1 MATFKSLQGSVS
13 TATCIVIDDAI
24 TGSGNTDF
32 SVNQPANTLVEEVYV
47 RVLEAPTITS
57 GDIGLTM
64 GYTQSG
70 SEVVGNTTG
79 VDNLLDGGTTLP
91 ANTVYKMTGNADTS
105 FAAFATGDAASET
118 AHAAY
123 KTEATGL
130 FGRIAT
136 TTAASAGGKLEI
148 HVVFRHFH
156 GF

>member
-1 MATFKSLQGSVS
+1 MATFKSLQGSTSQAV
-13 TATCIVIDDAI
+13 CILIDDAI

-47 RVLEAPTITS
+47 RVVEAPTITS

-70 SEVVGNTTG
+70 TEVVGNSTG

-91 ANTVYKMTGNADTS
+91 ANTVFKMTGNADTS

-123 KTEATGL
+123 KTDATTL

-136 TTAASAGGKLEI
+136 TTAASAGGKLEV
-148 HVVFRHFH
+148 HVVFRYFH
-156 GF
+156 SI

>member
-1 MATFKSLQGSVS
+1 MATFKSLQGS
-13 TATCIVIDDAI
+13 TTQATCIVIDDAV
-24 TGSGNTDF
+24 TASGNTDF

-47 RVLEAPTITS
+47 RVVESPTITS

-79 VDNLLDGGTTLP
+79 VDNLLDAGTTMV
-91 ANTVYKMTGNADTS
+91 ANAVFKMTGNANTS
-105 FAAFATGDAASET
+105 FAAFATGDATTAP

-123 KTEATGL
+123 KSEATTL

-136 TTAASAGGKLEI
+136 STAASVLGKLEI

-156 GF
+156 SI